1 MSTQSHR
8 SVIKEQLAPFWVY
21 MWCLGNKLLPA
32 MVPSF
37 PLLSKRFGAAKRA
50 YPSFRIPPKYRLL
63 FEKSEADFHINR
75 WIM

>member
-50 YPSFRIPPKYRLL
+50 YPSFRIPQNIDSCLKKVRLN
-63 FEKSEADFHINR
+63 SI
-75 WIM
+75 